1 MDFRARGISNKTYA
15 TLNEQIDRENELR
28 LKWNLKYDNKLNTI
42 KEPKISN
49 VDNLDGSINWRTK
62 LSDLENERYIK
73 RNRLRSFLLIFQ
85 PKI

>member
-42 KEPKISN
+42 EEPKISN

-73 RNRLRSFLLIFQ
+73 RKN
-85 PKI
+85 KIYNF

>member
-1 MDFRARGISNKTYA
+1 MDFQARGISNKTYA

-42 KEPKISN
+42 EEPKISN